1 MRDGRGVGEGVNIWD
16 ADAFRLSPVAEAIGP
31 FCTHGFLEVV
41 SAHDSGEPL
50 PVVSDDAFLALR
62 RVGGEICFA
71 GDADVTDYHTPF
83 GEGAEDLI
91 ARFAHESLGGSR
103 LVLDSLPEEA
113 AKPLVDRKST
123 RLNSSHVK
131 ISYA

>member
-1 MRDGRGVGEGVNIWD
+1 P
-16 ADAFRLSPVAEAIGP
+16 AAP
-31 FCTHGFLEVV
+31 
-41 SAHDSGEPL
+41 AHLDSFPTRRSSDL
-50 PVVSDDAFLALR
+50 VSDDAFLALR